1 MRIYVEAYR
10 ADGEQI
16 LGSQDGQR
24 AWNGI
29 AYRRTDWYQS
39 LSTFRTL
46 DGRVAYYRIVNDRG
60 DVLETVRNLTHE
72 FPRDPLTLPIGI
84 IYRRDPVVMRDRPGD
99 CMVRLPGGWMVG
111 SLVSLM
117 TCGFAPDPA
126 LVEA

>member
-16 LGSQDGQR
+16 LGDRDGQR
-24 AWNGI
+24 AWNGT
-29 AYRRTDWYQS
+29 AYKRTKWYKG

-60 DVLETVRNLTHE
+60 DLLETVHNLTHE
-72 FPRDPLTLPIGI
+72 FPHDPMTLPIGI
-84 IYRRDPVVMRDRPGD
+84 IYRRDPVVMRERPGD
-99 CMVRLPGGWMVG
+99 CMVRLLDGWMVG

-117 TCGFAPDPA
+117 TSGFAPDPA
-126 LVEA
+126 LIEA